1 MDLVRRLVASQFP
14 QWASLPVTPV
24 DFDGWDNSTFRLGE
38 SMSVRLPSAD
48 AYGAQVDKEH
58 RWLPFLAS
66 RLPVQIPVPL
76 GRGEPTAW
84 FPRPWSVYGWI
95 DGDLLAVDRVVD
107 MTVFASELAGF
118 LSALYVCE
126 PVGPAP
132 GSHSFSRGGSLR
144 AWDEQTRQTLQEL
157 AGVVDE
163 PACRD
168 VWQSAV
174 EARGEASAV
183 WVHGDVTG
191 ANLLVRDGHLAG
203 VLDFGCSAVGDPA
216 CDLTIAWTFFAGESR
231 ETFTALVPVED
242 SAWARGR
249 GWALWKALL
258 HLAAEQSEPGT
269 GQRHDRRGGWRLS
282 ACDVIAELVDDHR
295 QRQ

>member
-1 MDLVRRLVASQFP
+1 MDLVERLVASQFP
-14 QWASLPVTPV
+14 QWAGLPVTTV
-24 DFDGWDNSTFRLGE
+24 DLDGWDNSTFRLGE

-58 RWLPFLAS
+58 RWLPFLAP
-66 RLPVQIPVPL
+66 RLPVPIPVPL
-76 GRGEPTAW
+76 GRGEPTAL

-132 GSHSFSRGGSLR
+132 GSHSFSRGGS
-144 AWDEQTRQTLQEL
+144 ATSWDEQTRQTLQEL
-157 AGVVDE
+157 AGVVDV

-168 VWQSAV
+168 VWQVAV
-174 EARGEASAV
+174 EARSEASGV

-203 VLDFGCSAVGDPA
+203 VLDFGCCAVGDPA
-216 CDLTIAWTFFAGESR
+216 CDLTIAWTFFSDESR
-231 ETFTALVPVED
+231 DVQG
-242 SAWARGR
+242 ARAGR
-249 GWALWKALL
+249 GLGV
-258 HLAAEQSEPGT
+258 GT
-269 GQRHDRRGGWRLS
+269 GTWLGTLEGATPPCRRTIRVWRGAATRPTRRMAAQRVRR
-282 ACDVIAELVDDHR
+282 HR
-295 QRQ
+295 RTHR